1 MGRGNESLVV
11 KFGSHDQDGRPA
23 QLWLKLLKNLL
34 LQNRPADFRETWY
47 VAFGTPAHH
56 SLLK

>member
-1 MGRGNESLVV
+1 MGRGNESLIA
-11 KFGSHDQDGRPA
+11 KFGSHDQDA
-23 QLWLKLLKNLL
+23 MVNLF
-34 LQNRPADFRETWY
+34 LQNRLADLRETWY